1 MKKTKHKGFTLI
13 ELLLVIAVIVAL
25 AVTVFVALNPATRL
39 AQARDARRT
48 ADVDAILT
56 AAQQYVVDNA
66 GVLPAGISTTVD
78 TMIGTG
84 PNSPAYL
91 VNTGGCNIP
100 TSSATFNANSSTT
113 FAKYFVSAPLDPATG
128 TTADTFYSITASST
142 TGIITIKACAVEKLS
157 QIWESR

>member
-1 MKKTKHKGFTLI
+1 MKKTNHKGFTLI

-48 ADVDAILT
+48 SDVDAILT
-56 AAQQYVVDNA
+56 AAQEYVVDNSGA
-66 GVLPAGISTTVD
+66 LPPGVSTTVD

-84 PNSPAYL
+84 SSPAYL

-100 TSSATFNANSSTT
+100 TSSTNFTASTT
-113 FAKYFVSAPLDPATG
+113 FAKYFAGAPMDPSTG
-128 TTADTFYSITASST
+128 TAANTFYAITESTT
-142 TGIITIKACAVEKLS
+142 TGIITVKACAVEKQS